1 MALTQPQKPH
11 CRSSLL
17 SEPLSRQQRSG
28 KRIVVAQSHRQS
40 RTAYRGTTT
49 PRLNLIEQHQFHPH
63 TIRGEPFARAE
74 LEGGYMAGTPR
85 NLTRVYDIV
94 ADGQRFLMLKAAVS
108 DTTGAPAQIVVIQH
122 FDEELKRLV
131 PAK

>member
-1 MALTQPQKPH
+1 LPAPN
-11 CRSSLL
+11 
-17 SEPLSRQQRSG
+17 SRDA
-28 KRIVVAQSHRQS
+28 IW
-40 RTAYRGTTT
+40 
-49 PRLNLIEQHQFHPH
+49 
-63 TIRGEPFARAE
+63 RAP
-74 LEGGYMAGTPR
+74 PR